1 MQREQILQALYDMAL
16 VTSGEVHTEPLILK
30 TLQRLL
36 FHTAYP
42 CGLFLSHIKE
52 INSHQVSAHLEQ
64 VIGSAILMQQRHDLI
79 TLPKELLVKQ
89 SSLLDDATLIT
100 KAFRGD
106 VSYSTG
112 LNLVVSEQEQFLLL
126 GLRAPN
132 TANIFTYIFEPV
144 LKNFDKMLNL
154 TRENERYTQRLEE
167 ENKHRK
173 ELEESLRA
181 SHNFLQNILD
191 HVPTRI
197 YWKDTNSTYLGCN
210 KLFSQDAGYTSS
222 SEIIGKTDY
231 DLPINKIYA
240 EQYIKEDRSITQSM
254 QAKIHEEECYL
265 TAEGQ
270 EEWYDTSK
278 IPLADSTGKI
288 ITLLGFYEN
297 ITLRKQINKK
307 IIEAKDEAE
316 RTNQAKSLFL
326 SSMSHELRTPLNAIL
341 GFSQLLETE
350 DDLSSDNKEDVQEII
365 KAGKHLLELINGILD
380 LSAIEAGKIDLT
392 IEKFPLNDVITECL
406 ALLKPLASQHNIHF
420 NYKTNNDLVIEI
432 KADRFRFKQVLLNL
446 LSNAIKYNKEN
457 GDINISTLL
466 YSHANWRVSIQDT
479 GIGIPAEKI
488 PELFNSFDRIGAE
501 KSAIEGAG
509 IGLVITKQLIE
520 LMQGV
525 LIVESEYGVGST
537 FTVQI
542 PKA

>member
-1 MQREQILQALYDMAL
+1 
-16 VTSGEVHTEPLILK
+16 
-30 TLQRLL
+30 
-36 FHTAYP
+36 
-42 CGLFLSHIKE
+42 
-52 INSHQVSAHLEQ
+52 
-64 VIGSAILMQQRHDLI
+64 
-79 TLPKELLVKQ
+79 
-89 SSLLDDATLIT
+89 
-100 KAFRGD
+100 
-106 VSYSTG
+106 
-112 LNLVVSEQEQFLLL
+112 
-126 GLRAPN
+126 
-132 TANIFTYIFEPV
+132 
-144 LKNFDKMLNL
+144 
-154 TRENERYTQRLEE
+154 
-167 ENKHRK
+167 
-173 ELEESLRA
+173 
-181 SHNFLQNILD
+181 
-191 HVPTRI
+191 
-197 YWKDTNSTYLGCN
+197 
-210 KLFSQDAGYTSS
+210 
-222 SEIIGKTDY
+222 
-231 DLPINKIYA
+231 
-240 EQYIKEDRSITQSM
+240 
-254 QAKIHEEECYL
+254 
-265 TAEGQ
+265 
-270 EEWYDTSK
+270 
-278 IPLADSTGKI
+278 LADSTGKI